1 MNGAPLGI
9 ELGQYSFSD
18 QIRRDQPYEP
28 ANDVQ
33 AGGSIMIVVATNA
46 PLSDRT
52 LERVARRAI
61 MGLSRTGS
69 YASNGSGDYVIA
81 FSTADGRAPLNGG

>member
-1 MNGAPLGI
+1 MLVQSNFGGILQMNGAPLGI

-18 QIRRDQPYEP
+18 QVRRDQPYEP

-52 LERVARRAI
+52 LERVAPGAPSWASHEQGPTRA
-61 MGLSRTGS
+61 
-69 YASNGSGDYVIA
+69 
-81 FSTADGRAPLNGG
+81 TAPATT